1 MQIFISTLNWLH
13 PLITSPP
20 DDKDLCKMNSILKA
34 NLMFCS
40 VSTKF
45 LVRLYQ
51 LSRFKFRLTQA
62 VLKYLNIA
70 MLPGQKIHFHQR
82 TTGHTTSTKYIYFL
96 ILSS

>member
-1 MQIFISTLNWLH
+1 MRFFISTLNWLH
-13 PLITSPP
+13 PLVTSPP

-82 TTGHTTSTKYIYFL
+82 TTGHTTSTTYIYFL

>member
-1 MQIFISTLNWLH
+1 MQIFISTLNVLH

-82 TTGHTTSTKYIYFL
+82 AKSTGHTTQLLQNIST
-96 ILSS
+96 S